1 MEAHFVFLVSHLQ
14 NKVYHDVYC
23 LEHYEPLTSE
33 FQLGLGHA
41 RFFSCVQSLETHIEN
56 TLSHLLRA

>member
-41 RFFSCVQSLETHIEN
+41 RFSVVFN
-56 TLSHLLRA
+56 F